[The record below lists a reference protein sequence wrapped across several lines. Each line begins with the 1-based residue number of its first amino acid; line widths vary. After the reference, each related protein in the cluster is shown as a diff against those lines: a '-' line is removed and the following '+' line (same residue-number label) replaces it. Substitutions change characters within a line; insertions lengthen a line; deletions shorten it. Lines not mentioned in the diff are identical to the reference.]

1 MTVSELLTAVVIAV
15 EDSPNVEQIKKFLIT
30 EQNIPTFVIKGV
42 TPNDLECSGLCK
54 SRTDFEEYHFGL
66 TCIEAAISKSH
77 SNARAFLLD
86 TRSAWGA
93 VFEDDIRFSDSF
105 DAVFRNINKL
115 TIESNHKK
123 IGIHLVP
130 RQFGLLLK
138 NKSTEML
145 RVLML
150 PDCAA
155 GYILNQNALKYAV
168 AAAAATNRVY
178 LADWPPYL
186 KKIRWYS
193 FTTAPVIHPDLRDH
207 RTESST
213 SGQRFLRQTFQ
224 LNSVFMFRQRIRYL
238 VFKLLS
244 LLGGSYDQIPL
255 VNEKLK
261 SAVIPRYRRD
271 V

>member
-1 MTVSELLTAVVIAV
+1 MTVSELLTAVVIVV
-15 EDSPNVEQIKKFLIT
+15 ENSPNVEQIQKFLIA

-42 TPNDLECSGLCK
+42 TPKDLECSGLCK
-54 SRTDFEEYHFGL
+54 SRTDFQEYHFGL

-93 VFEDDIRFSDSF
+93 VFEDDIQFSDSF

-115 TIESNHKK
+115 TLESSHKK

-138 NKSTEML
+138 NKSNEML
-145 RVLML
+145 SVLML

-168 AAAAATNRVY
+168 AAATNRVY

-186 KKIRWYS
+186 RKIRWYA
-193 FTTAPVIHPDLRDH
+193 FTTAPVIHPDLRDY
-207 RTESST
+207 RTQSST
-213 SGQRFLRQTFQ
+213 SGQRLLRQAYQ
-224 LNSVFMFRQRIRYL
+224 LKSVFVSRQRIRYL

-244 LLGGSYDQIPL
+244 LFGRSYDQIPL
-255 VNEKLK
+255 VNENLK
-261 SAVIPRYRRD
+261 SAVIPSFRRN

>member
-1 MTVSELLTAVVIAV
+1 MTVSDSLTAVVIAV
-15 EDSPNVEQIKKFLIT
+15 EESPNVDQIKKFLIT

-42 TPNDLECSGLCK
+42 TPDDLECSGLCK
-54 SRTDFEEYHFGL
+54 SRTDFKENHFGL

-77 SNARAFLLD
+77 SKARAFLLD

-115 TIESNHKK
+115 SLESSHKK

-130 RQFGLLLK
+130 RQFGVLLK
-138 NKSTEML
+138 KKSSEML
-145 RVLML
+145 SVLML

-155 GYILNQNALKYAV
+155 GYILNQNALKYAE
-168 AAAAATNRVY
+168 AAATNRVF

-186 KKIRWYS
+186 KKIRWYA
-193 FTTAPVIHPDLRDH
+193 FTTAPVIHPDLRDQQNQ
-207 RTESST
+207 SST
-213 SGQRFLRQTFQ
+213 SGQRLLRQTFR
-224 LNSVFMFRQRIRYL
+224 LNSILASRQRIRYL
-238 VFKLLS
+238 VFKLLC
-244 LLGGSYDQIPL
+244 LFGRSYDQIPL
-255 VNEKLK
+255 VNENLK
-261 SAVIPRYRRD
+261 SAVIPCFRRD